1 MNMLPRPPISLWPAK
16 PPPELAGHELLPGAS
31 SSAVNNPFDLGYLSS
46 IELRAFPFARVG
58 ENSAI
63 ARNCTIIG
71 LENIKIGDNVRID
84 GFTSI
89 IASSGS
95 VMIGSHVQIGIGC
108 VLGARGGITV
118 GDYSSLSSGVRILSA
133 IDDFGG
139 RHMAGSTLPDEV
151 LGVHAAPVRIGKH
164 VPIGAGT
171 LILPGVNIEDGAAVG
186 AMSMVNR
193 SLKGWAIH
201 SGNPVKEVGPRAQDV
216 LALERRLSERQDFG

>member
-1 MNMLPRPPISLWPAK
+1 MT
-16 PPPELAGHELLPGAS
+16 
-31 SSAVNNPFDLGYLSS
+31 NPFDPGYFSS
-46 IELRAFPFARVG
+46 FELRAFPFARVG

-95 VMIGSHVQIGIGC
+95 IVIGSHIQIGIGC
-108 VLGARGGITV
+108 VLGGRGGITI

-139 RHMAGSTLPDEV
+139 RHMAGSTLPDDV

-164 VPIGAGT
+164 VPIGAGA
-171 LILPGVNIEDGAAVG
+171 LILPGIDIEDGAAVG
-186 AMSMVNR
+186 AMSVVNR
-193 SLKGWAIH
+193 SRKGWTIH
-201 SGNPVKEVGPRAQDV
+201 SGNPVKEVAPRAQDV
-216 LALERRLSERQDFG
+216 LALETRVRDRREIG

>member
-1 MNMLPRPPISLWPAK
+1 VS
-16 PPPELAGHELLPGAS
+16 
-31 SSAVNNPFDLGYLSS
+31 NPFDPGYFSS
-46 IELRAFPFARVG
+46 LELRAFPFARVG

-84 GFTSI
+84 GFTTI

-95 VMIGSHVQIGIGC
+95 LSIGSHVHIGIGC
-108 VLGARGGITV
+108 VLGARGGVTI

-139 RHMAGSTLPDEV
+139 RHMAGSTLPDDV
-151 LGVHAAPVRIGKH
+151 LGVHAAPVRVGKH
-164 VPIGAGT
+164 VPIGAGA
-171 LILPGVNIEDGAAVG
+171 LILPGVEIGEGAAVG

-193 SLKGWAIH
+193 PLRSWVIH
-201 SGNPVKEVGPRAQDV
+201 SGNPVREVGPRAQDV
-216 LALERRLSERQDFG
+216 LALEGRVAQRAGTV